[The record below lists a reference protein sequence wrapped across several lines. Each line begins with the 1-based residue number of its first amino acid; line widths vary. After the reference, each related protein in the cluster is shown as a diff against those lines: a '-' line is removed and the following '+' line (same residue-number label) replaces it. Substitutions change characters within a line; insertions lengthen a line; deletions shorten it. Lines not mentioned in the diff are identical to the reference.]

1 MNKMTHSIINDET
14 EQIRNI
20 SKSKIFDSI
29 DKKHQIEINL
39 LDDVAWFNINKLDY
53 ENCKTFLILLKSV
66 MEHFSLNNVKFIKQ
80 YICEEDLKYF
90 NFKKSSYLDIGNSQ
104 FVISTDIIH
113 FLSELMNV
121 LGIKKL

>member
-1 MNKMTHSIINDET
+1 MSHSIINDEI
-14 EQIRNI
+14 EHIRKI
-20 SKSKIFDSI
+20 SITKIFNSI

-39 LDDVAWFNINKLDY
+39 LDDIAWFNINKLDY

-66 MEHFSLNNVKFIKQ
+66 MEHLTSNNVKFIKQ
-80 YICEEDLKYF
+80 HIYEGDLEY
-90 NFKKSSYLDIGNSQ
+90 FKKSSYLDIGNSQ
-104 FVISTDIIH
+104 YVISTDIIH